1 VYGRAVEVLAAE
13 EGAAYGA
20 ALLAGVG
27 GGVWPSVDEACARA
41 VRAAARVE
49 PDADASALMNTR
61 YASFRALYPALRAVA
76 EAGGGFESV

>member
-1 VYGRAVEVLAAE
+1 MYGRAVEILAAE

-27 GGVWPSVDEACARA
+27 VGVWPSVDEACARS
-41 VRAAARVE
+41 VRVAARVE

-61 YASFRALYPALRAVA
+61 YTSFRALYPALRGVA
-76 EAGGGFESV
+76 EAGV